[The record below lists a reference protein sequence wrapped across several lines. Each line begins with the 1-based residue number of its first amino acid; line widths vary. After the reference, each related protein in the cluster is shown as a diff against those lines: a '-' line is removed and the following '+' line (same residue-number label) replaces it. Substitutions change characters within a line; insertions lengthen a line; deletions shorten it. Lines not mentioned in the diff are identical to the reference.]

1 MEVLT
6 HGVAEE
12 QGAYAQAA
20 PTPHHHSLPSSHFS
34 NLQTADI
41 TPKVSKYT

>member
-20 PTPHHHSLPSSHFS
+20 PTPHHQYLPSSHIS

-41 TPKVSKYT
+41 TPKASKYT